1 MGNKF
6 TCGAKS
12 QATLVLILFR
22 NSPRNV
28 RVFPMVVG
36 AGSPK
41 DQTDHG
47 IVSAIFSPL
56 NVAHVPSPRIMLCHL
71 MRLKCCSGQI

>member
-6 TCGAKS
+6 TCGAKA

-41 DQTDHG
+41 TK
-47 IVSAIFSPL
+47 L
-56 NVAHVPSPRIMLCHL
+56 IME
-71 MRLKCCSGQI
+71 MSGPFFFP